1 MADRTTTA
9 VRHWNRRTDR
19 EAKPHAGFRKPIRP
33 SDLAGL
39 VLGLAR
45 NLSPEEMAAQ
55 VAVLRRAVATLG
67 DASLDAFMVDRVG
80 TMLESRSYGE
90 KMKLGGAKTMDE
102 MVDRFQQGLDE
113 LVRRGAQEGRATML
127 RRQVARKFGEGTA
140 DRVSEM
146 FEALSGPEG
155 VDRVTDALLE
165 CGTGDEFVERV
176 RTA

>member
-1 MADRTTTA
+1 
-9 VRHWNRRTDR
+9 
-19 EAKPHAGFRKPIRP
+19 
-33 SDLAGL
+33 
-39 VLGLAR
+39 
-45 NLSPEEMAAQ
+45 
-55 VAVLRRAVATLG
+55 
-67 DASLDAFMVDRVG
+67 
-80 TMLESRSYGE
+80 
-90 KMKLGGAKTMDE
+90 MDE
-102 MVDRFQQGLDE
+102 MVDRFRQGLDE
-113 LVRRGAQEGRATML
+113 LVML